1 MESEASGRNLTP
13 EFGESDGIAPSCAT
27 SNNRTKPYQ
36 PPYQRLQE
44 RWRLSH
50 EQQALR
56 AAVKRDIAERWPRL
70 NFDVAPVHKLLKRGE
85 LEVPGDDAWFG
96 VGYENGPLLMEM
108 REVIDGRSRICVRSA
123 TIGSILWVHGQSA
136 WRDMLGGAGRV
147 VIQPF
152 DLSAESIREEV
163 NAIDAWAHTVGRS
176 GMDVS
181 KEEGWEVLFSAQR
194 AAAKSGDTWPRPT
207 DAGMPVWNWRQPMNA
222 LNPPR

>member
-1 MESEASGRNLTP
+1 MP
-13 EFGESDGIAPSCAT
+13 E
-27 SNNRTKPYQ
+27 PYIPRHQ
-36 PPYQRLQE
+36 HLQE

-56 AAVKRDIAERWPRL
+56 TAVKQDIAERWPRL
-70 NFDVAPVHKLLKRGE
+70 NFDVMPARKVLNRGDLVIPE
-85 LEVPGDDAWFG
+85 DDAWFG
-96 VGYENGPLLMEM
+96 VGYINGPRLMDM

-123 TIGSILWVHGQSA
+123 TIGSILWVHGQST

-163 NAIDAWAHTVGRS
+163 NAIDAWAHTVGLS

-181 KEEGWEVLFSAQR
+181 EEEGWEVLFSAQR
-194 AAAKSGDTWPRPT
+194 AAAKSGDSWPRPT
-207 DAGMPVWNWRQPMNA
+207 DAGIPVWDWRQPMNA
-222 LNPPR
+222 LNPRR